1 MCQIERLLLALPHD
15 ATNKAQKQNT
25 FLYVFSFDDVMTNE
39 KLPTL
44 FKDTKV
50 SLFPCYMLHHVA
62 LEPLLIHLDEV
73 IEW

>member
-50 SLFPCYMLHHVA
+50 SLFPCYIIVA
-62 LEPLLIHLDEV
+62 LEPLLIHFLDEV